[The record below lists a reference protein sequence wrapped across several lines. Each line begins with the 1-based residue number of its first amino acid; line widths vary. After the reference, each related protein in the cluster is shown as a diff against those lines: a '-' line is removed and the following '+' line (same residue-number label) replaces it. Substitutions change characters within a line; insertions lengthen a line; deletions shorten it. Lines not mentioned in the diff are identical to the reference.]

1 MALAAIAKED
11 LAVAETL
18 LDENLDPANQ
28 DVDKETRQKS
38 LLALGN
44 VHLQRRNLPSAIL
57 RLEQALREFPESVE
71 ENQTRFQ
78 LAECFRLQARQAA
91 ETRDEAILPAPREF
105 SEKQFREYL

>member
-1 MALAAIAKED
+1 MAVAAIAKDE
-11 LAVAETL
+11 LAVAEAFR
-18 LDENLDPANQ
+18 DENLDPANQ
-28 DVDKETRQKS
+28 EVDKDTRQKS
-38 LLALGN
+38 LFALGN

-71 ENQTRFQ
+71 VNQARFQ

-91 ETRDEAILPAPREF
+91 ETRDEAILPATREF